1 MRDREVWKGADLRE
15 VLQMAPQSTRD
26 EWETQLRGG
35 GTGEQ
40 LIRLI
45 NLDAACERISVA
57 LVAAAHLQDNAS
69 VYLPYRYDVELLL
82 ACQPEL
88 LRDQPLSFPDADNWL
103 LTRVIELEVPGIA
116 SLDPE
121 QLIELRS
128 SSGEFDAFRKELSNA
143 IRTADSLPKNTFDR
157 AKEVKRLTSEGLAS
171 ARDKLEEAL
180 RKSRTLAALKKG
192 SVAMTGGAL
201 SAAVVSTLDPTK
213 VISLPLV
220 VALLAG
226 AGVSGLVAA
235 VAAAREVPGKSRAK
249 RAASA
254 HYVAML

>member
-1 MRDREVWKGADLRE
+1 
-15 VLQMAPQSTRD
+15 
-26 EWETQLRGG
+26 
-35 GTGEQ
+35 
-40 LIRLI
+40 
-45 NLDAACERISVA
+45 
-57 LVAAAHLQDNAS
+57 
-69 VYLPYRYDVELLL
+69 LPYRYDVELLL

-235 VAAAREVPGKSRAK
+235 VAAAREIPGKSRAK